1 MDRQRSNRRLTAILA
16 IAVLA
21 LALAG
26 CGAVPAAAPAV
37 VAPAASAMSDTP
49 QTITARQYN
58 DQFVATDTEHL
69 LVDVR
74 TPEEFS
80 SGHIKG
86 AVNIPVQELSQRLDE
101 VAIEKPVVL
110 YCRSG
115 NRSAQAATILDQAG
129 YSGVYDLGGIGDWQ
143 SAGYPV
149 E

>member
-1 MDRQRSNRRLTAILA
+1 MVLA
-16 IAVLA
+16 ISVLA

-26 CGAVPAAAPAV
+26 CSASPAAAPAT
-37 VAPAASAMSDTP
+37 PATAAEASVAMSDTP
-49 QTITARQYN
+49 QTISADQYN

-80 SGHIKG
+80 SGHIAG
-86 AVNIPVQELSQRLDE
+86 AVNIPVQELPQRLGE
-101 VAIEKPVVL
+101 VATEQPVVL